1 MITHIDM
8 STGEIL
14 ESEDGNE
21 MELHAT
27 SRTIDTRLETVAE
40 AQSREHRTTNRLPL
54 DLIQVSAESFLA
66 RFD

>member
-21 MELHAT
+21 MEPYAA

-40 AQSREHRTTNRLPL
+40 AQARECRATKQIPL
-54 DLIQVSAESFLA
+54 DLIEVSAESFLA